1 MASSPNDSDPNSQ
14 QGDDDPNPNISPQE
28 ELDFSILFDYDY
40 SQPVAEEPTPSHK
53 IISPPTGVTYPHDDV
68 SDYGLKPYP
77 FALSS
82 LSADHMGRYG
92 QPDSIGSKCY
102 LDPLK
107 AAGPPTLSPRIEIT
121 PSYELIHSGGPFSSR
136 DTDLLVEHQS
146 SSATASP
153 RFTLPVPGFESY
165 REPLC
170 LSPPSSGSSAS
181 FISETNFSPYT
192 SPCVSPN
199 NGPSDDLCPQF
210 QNTHAHYS
218 PRTSPIMSPQATVV
232 EDTCLGPRSPS
243 PRPNS
248 RSSSPGAKRRYSC
261 TELYGSQHPHS
272 SPRQSR
278 TPSPQASPHISLR
291 EDGATVT
298 YTQLSTSSS
307 LMDAMNNLTT
317 DPSCGVP
324 TKIWRTTPD
333 PSPLASHKA
342 SMPCHVLQPIEYIGS
357 CEQENRRNPPPDSI
371 LLVPPSWPKQLMPT
385 IPICSIPV
393 QSLPPLEWPLSS
405 HSGSY
410 ELQIEVQPK
419 PHHRAHYETEGS
431 RGAVKAPTGGHPVVQ
446 LHGYVDH
453 KPLGLQIFIGT
464 ADERILKPHA
474 FYQVHRITG
483 KTVTTTSFEKI
494 IGNTKVLEIPLEPKN
509 NMKATIDCAG
519 ILKLRNAD
527 IELRKGETDIGRKN
541 TRVRL
546 VFRVH
551 IPESS
556 GRIVSLQVAS
566 NPIECSQRSA
576 HELPMVERQD
586 VDTCL
591 VYGGQQMILTGQN
604 FTAESKVIFTEKI
617 PDGQQV
623 WEMEATVDKDK
634 SQSNMLFVEIP
645 EYRNK
650 HIRVPVKVN
659 FYVINGKRKKSQ
671 PQHFTYHPVP
681 SIKTEPIDDYNPS
694 LICNTV
700 HSGLRT
706 VTQPY
711 YSHHTMASESP
722 SCLVATMASCQQLH
736 SNISSPES
744 QYPSQ
749 NPGAIIYQR
758 SKSLSPSHLGYQQS
772 NLMGTQV
779 SIPDVHRSVLVHT
792 GSPSQSSAMLH
803 HSPAN
808 QPSSPVIHCSPTAN
822 HQMRCESHQEFQ
834 HIMCSENFTSSAVRP
849 HQPQVNQAQRLSPS
863 SYPTV
868 IQQQRTAKNGPPVND
883 QKEVVSAGVTVK
895 QEQNLDQAYLDDE
908 ARVDAPSPFAVVFLT
923 TTLWKTKPRPKSSF
937 ALAWLRVGE
946 LVNDKMITMRN
957 KLLDYRGFLVL
968 TYKGPHIHYPELF

>member
-1 MASSPNDSDPNSQ
+1 MSAAAQSAEPDPQ
-14 QGDDDPNPNISPQE
+14 DGTPGHCPGPGPARDGSPQE
-28 ELDFSILFDYDY
+28 EFDFSILFDYDY
-40 SQPVAEEPTPSHK
+40 LKPIEEEPTPH
-53 IISPPTGVTYPHDDV
+53 ITNSPPSGVAYAHDVLDC
-68 SDYGLKPYP
+68 GLKPCPLP
-77 FALSS
+77 FPS
-82 LSADHMGRYG
+82 LSADPMGRYG
-92 QPDSIGSKCY
+92 QPDSIGTAPTHPAS
-102 LDPLK
+102 
-107 AAGPPTLSPRIEIT
+107 AAGASAPSPRIEIT
-121 PSYELIHSGGPFSSR
+121 SYPELINSGGPFRSR
-136 DTDLLVEHQS
+136 DTDVLLVEHQS
-146 SSATASP
+146 NSATTSP
-153 RFTLPVPGFESY
+153 RVTLPVPGYEGY

-170 LSPPSSGSSAS
+170 LSPASSGSSAS
-181 FISETNFSPYT
+181 FISETNLSPCT

-210 QNTHAHYS
+210 QNIHTHYS
-218 PRTSPIMSPQATVV
+218 PRTSPIMSPRTSIT
-232 EDTCLGPRSPS
+232 EETCLGQHSPS

-261 TELYGSQHPHS
+261 TQQPST

-278 TPSPQASPHISLR
+278 TPSPQSSPRISLR
-291 EDGATVT
+291 EDSSTLT
-298 YTQLSTSSS
+298 YTQLSSAPLS
-307 LMDAMNNLTT
+307 MDAMNSLPT

-324 TKIWRTTPD
+324 TKIWKTSPD
-333 PSPLASHKA
+333 PSSMPSHKN
-342 SMPCHVLQPIEYIGS
+342 SIPCHVFQTVDFHGP
-357 CEQENRRNPPPDSI
+357 CEQEDRRNSAPESI
-371 LLVPPSWPKQLMPT
+371 LLVPPSWTKQLMPA
-385 IPICSIPV
+385 IPICSLPV

-405 HSGSY
+405 QSGSY
-410 ELQIEVQPK
+410 ELRIEVQPK

-446 LHGYVDH
+446 LHGYMEN

-483 KTVTTTSFEKI
+483 KTVTTTSYEKI

-556 GRIVSLQVAS
+556 GRIISLQAAS

-586 VDTCL
+586 IDSCL

-604 FTAESKVIFTEKI
+604 FTAESKVVFTEKTS
-617 PDGQQV
+617 DGQQI

-634 SQSNMLFVEIP
+634 SQPSMLFVEIP

-650 HIRVPVKVN
+650 HIRTPVKVN
-659 FYVINGKRKKSQ
+659 FYVINGKRKRSQ

-681 SIKTEPIDDYNPS
+681 SIKTEPIDDYDPA

-700 HSGLRT
+700 HSGLGT

-711 YSHHTMASESP
+711 YSQHTMVTESP
-722 SCLVATMASCQQLH
+722 SCLVATMAPCQQLR
-736 SNISSPES
+736 SSLSSPDS
-744 QYPSQ
+744 RYHQQ
-749 NPGAIIYQR
+749 NPAAVVYQR
-758 SKSLSPSHLGYQQS
+758 SKSLSPSQLGYQQS
-772 NLMGTQV
+772 GLMAAPV
-779 SIPDVHRSVLVHT
+779 AISDAHRSVLVHA
-792 GSPSQSSAMLH
+792 GSPGQTSAVLH
-803 HSPAN
+803 HSPGN
-808 QPSSPVIHCSPTAN
+808 QQSSPVIHYSPTN
-822 HQMRCESHQEFQ
+822 QQLRCGSHQEFQ
-834 HIMCSENFTSSAVRP
+834 HIMCCENFTSSVARP
-849 HQPQVNQAQRLSPS
+849 SQPQVSQAQRLSPS

-868 IQQQRTAKNGPPVND
+868 IQQQTASGQRAAKNGQPVSD
-883 QKEVVSAGVTVK
+883 QKEVLPAGVTIK
-895 QEQNLDQAYLDDE
+895 QEQNLDQAYLDDVNE
-908 ARVDAPSPFAVVFLT
+908 IIRKEFSGLPARNQT
-923 TTLWKTKPRPKSSF
+923 
-937 ALAWLRVGE
+937 
-946 LVNDKMITMRN
+946 
-957 KLLDYRGFLVL
+957 
-968 TYKGPHIHYPELF
+968 

>member
-1 MASSPNDSDPNSQ
+1 
-14 QGDDDPNPNISPQE
+14 
-28 ELDFSILFDYDY
+28 
-40 SQPVAEEPTPSHK
+40 
-53 IISPPTGVTYPHDDV
+53 
-68 SDYGLKPYP
+68 
-77 FALSS
+77 
-82 LSADHMGRYG
+82 
-92 QPDSIGSKCY
+92 
-102 LDPLK
+102 
-107 AAGPPTLSPRIEIT
+107 
-121 PSYELIHSGGPFSSR
+121 
-136 DTDLLVEHQS
+136 
-146 SSATASP
+146 
-153 RFTLPVPGFESY
+153 
-165 REPLC
+165 
-170 LSPPSSGSSAS
+170 
-181 FISETNFSPYT
+181 
-192 SPCVSPN
+192 
-199 NGPSDDLCPQF
+199 
-210 QNTHAHYS
+210 
-218 PRTSPIMSPQATVV
+218 MSPQATVV
-232 EDTCLGPRSPS
+232 EDTFLGPRSPS

-278 TPSPQASPHISLR
+278 TPSPQASPHVSLR

-371 LLVPPSWPKQLMPT
+371 LLVPPSWPKQLMPA

-431 RGAVKAPTGGHPVVQ
+431 RGAVKAPTGGHPVIQ

-483 KTVTTTSFEKI
+483 KTVTTTSYEKI
-494 IGNTKVLEIPLEPKN
+494 VGNTKVLEIPLEPKN

-604 FTAESKVIFTEKI
+604 FTAESKVIFTEKT
-617 PDGQQV
+617 PDGQQI

-671 PQHFTYHPVP
+671 PQHFTFHPVP
-681 SIKTEPIDDYNPS
+681 SIKTEPIDDYDPS

-711 YSHHTMASESP
+711 YSHHTMAPESP

-736 SNISSPES
+736 SNLSSPES

-772 NLMGTQV
+772 NLMGAQV
-779 SIPDVHRSVLVHT
+779 PIPDVHRSVLVHT

-803 HSPAN
+803 HSPSN
-808 QPSSPVIHCSPTAN
+808 QPSSPAIHCSPTAN

-834 HIMCSENFTSSAVRP
+834 HIMCSENFTSSGVRP
-849 HQPQVNQAQRLSPS
+849 HQPQVSQAQRLSPS

-895 QEQNLDQAYLDDE
+895 QEQNLDQAYLDDVNE
-908 ARVDAPSPFAVVFLT
+908 IIRKEFSGLPARSQT
-923 TTLWKTKPRPKSSF
+923 
-937 ALAWLRVGE
+937 
-946 LVNDKMITMRN
+946 
-957 KLLDYRGFLVL
+957 
-968 TYKGPHIHYPELF
+968 